1 MPERTT
7 FGDFVLHERLA
18 VGGMGELYLATRADR
33 RAPPVALKILLREFR
48 DAPEWIAMFQDEA
61 RIGMRLSHR
70 NIVGVHEVGAVGSI
84 PYIVL
89 EYVHGEN
96 LRAVLRAM
104 LMTGDRIPPA
114 LAVNIAID
122 VLLGLEHAHRAK
134 DENGRPLNLVH
145 RDLSPDNILLSYEGE
160 VKILDFGIAKAEGRA
175 THTQIGVV
183 KGKPQYMSP
192 EQANERTVDAR
203 SDLYALALVL
213 LELLTGEK
221 RFHHD
226 DHIMQFVE
234 AKTWKAY
241 APSEKVKGLPVEL
254 DAVLLKG
261 LQTEPERR
269 WQTADEFASAL
280 TRLARSGQLA
290 RPPQSLPAFLHRLFP
305 DRVEK
310 RFDADEI
317 TVLREPQPE
326 PDLSAPPRWATD
338 ETNAAVNLATLHAGV
353 NDEPTNTATMERDLA
368 IPLPAAPT
376 VVRRPGPIG
385 AIAPA
390 GMTPVRPELDP
401 ITRESPKG
409 RDEPPPSG
417 PPKVKASALRRNSA
431 RSSIWIQPREAK
443 AAAEQGAPGGTTPPL
458 LRRRNVIGALLVL
471 VPLAVAGTG
480 AALLFARRKSAA
492 DADPTPTPAPP
503 RATPT
508 RRRRTTRKTPKSPR
522 K

>member
-18 VGGMGELYLATRADR
+18 VGGMGELYLATRTDR

-48 DAPEWIAMFQDEA
+48 DTPEWIAMFRDEA

-70 NIVGVHEVGAVGSI
+70 NIVGVHEVGSVGSI

-104 LMTGDRIPPA
+104 LMAGDRIPPA

-160 VKILDFGIAKAEGRA
+160 VKILDFGIAKAEGRS

-192 EQANERTVDAR
+192 EQANERAVDAR
-203 SDLYALALVL
+203 SDLFALGLVL

-261 LQTEPERR
+261 LQPEPERR

-280 TRLARSGQLA
+280 TRLARSGLLA
-290 RPPQSLPAFLHRLFP
+290 RPPQTLPVFLHRLFP

-317 TVLREPQPE
+317 TVLRERPAEPE
-326 PDLSAPPRWATD
+326 DLDLPPRWATD
-338 ETNAAVNLATLHAGV
+338 ETNAAVNLATLHGGV
-353 NDEPTNTATMERDLA
+353 TDEPTNTATMERSVA
-368 IPLPAAPT
+368 VAAAAASP

-385 AIAPA
+385 AIEPVL
-390 GMTPVRPELDP
+390 PVRPDLDP
-401 ITRESPKG
+401 ITRESP
-409 RDEPPPSG
+409 RSRAEPTPAPR
-417 PPKVKASALRRNSA
+417 VKTSALRRNSA
-431 RSSIWIQPREAK
+431 RSSIWIQPRDPS
-443 AAAEQGAPGGTTPPL
+443 AAEPAPAEETPPVF
-458 LRRRNVIGALLVL
+458 RRRNVVGALLVL
-471 VPLAVAGTG
+471 VPLAIAGTS
-480 AALLFARRKSAA
+480 AAVLFARRNAA
-492 DADPTPTPAPP
+492 EVSPAPAPTPTRTPRPA
-503 RATPT
+503 PT
-508 RRRRTTRKTPKSPR
+508 RRRRTTRKPSPTKTPR